1 MAIDITEPL
10 SWKKADSEEL
20 LMLQGLQGNILK
32 GHGRHF
38 TANLFFRLDPARSL
52 EARRLLRELANF
64 HIVSAYRQLIDADTF
79 KKAGKKRDGGRG
91 AGAFVHVALSAAGYE
106 AIGRGEVA
114 PANPDFAL
122 GMGHPENLAT
132 LPDPSIENWER

>member
-91 AGAFVHVALSAAGYE
+91 AGPRRAALCDPGRRVQCDRGAG
-106 AIGRGEVA
+106 IR
-114 PANPDFAL
+114 
-122 GMGHPENLAT
+122 
-132 LPDPSIENWER
+132 